1 MKLVLIATENQ
12 DSAKSISCCL
22 DEGYKVKQAGS
33 LGEALRLLAKDH
45 FDYAFV
51 DLAFLSQGSSPDEP
65 RHLCSA
71 LKAFR
76 NSSHTVP
83 LIILASPQD
92 IRATVSAVKQGADDY
107 LICPIEP
114 SEVALV
120 IENLAE
126 QAQIESEL
134 EYLRNSFWKTDPQ
147 DLVQTR
153 SPLMCEVYRK
163 VESVAPT
170 RATVLIS
177 GETGT
182 GKSLLAKLIHTHGS
196 RAGGPFVE
204 VHCGA
209 IHDNL
214 VESELFGHEK
224 GSFTGAER
232 RKLGKFEIADR
243 GTIFL
248 DEVGTIS
255 PSAQIK
261 LLQVLQEGAFSQV
274 GGEATLEV
282 DVRVIAASNE
292 DLASK
297 VQDRSFRSDLYYRLN
312 VFAIELPPLRDR
324 PEDIPH
330 LVDFFLQRLE
340 GLYGKGINGIDP
352 EVKASLCE
360 YSWPG
365 NIRELENL
373 LERAYILER
382 SSKLSA
388 ASFPPD
394 LNLAGLSSVQ
404 NQPNTALSLTEVRRL
419 AMEQVEKS
427 YLLQLLGEKK
437 GRIDQSAAQA
447 GVTPRQLHNLMAKYG
462 LNRRDF
468 L

>member
-1 MKLVLIATENQ
+1 
-12 DSAKSISCCL
+12 
-22 DEGYKVKQAGS
+22 
-33 LGEALRLLAKDH
+33 
-45 FDYAFV
+45 
-51 DLAFLSQGSSPDEP
+51 
-65 RHLCSA
+65 
-71 LKAFR
+71 
-76 NSSHTVP
+76 
-83 LIILASPQD
+83 
-92 IRATVSAVKQGADDY
+92 
-107 LICPIEP
+107 
-114 SEVALV
+114 
-120 IENLAE
+120 
-126 QAQIESEL
+126 
-134 EYLRNSFWKTDPQ
+134 
-147 DLVQTR
+147 
-153 SPLMCEVYRK
+153 
-163 VESVAPT
+163 
-170 RATVLIS
+170 
-177 GETGT
+177 
-182 GKSLLAKLIHTHGS
+182 
-196 RAGGPFVE
+196 VE